1 MIVSSRFRPLVALAL
16 AGLALS
22 CCTARA
28 EMPPQAKEAAS
39 LVVEGAVRES
49 FRSVRST
56 RVDFLYEIEVRS
68 AQVGKAPE
76 APFEGV
82 LPRSG
87 ELIYVL
93 AFQRRL
99 DAPRVP
105 GPAGYLDLPAEQDV
119 IRAWLFP
126 RIGGGW
132 QFAYPLGFERIGRA
146 EGGLGP
152 EAVETQTIPGAGAAA
167 VPRRRL
173 GVLVMPSLVG
183 NRAGLQITS
192 VTPGARASRAGLEPG
207 DVIVEADGVPTR
219 SLGDLTSQI
228 ARAGG
233 KLRLLVRNVRSG
245 QIQPTEVDM
254 SGAD

>member
-1 MIVSSRFRPLVALAL
+1 MIVSSRFRLLLAVAL
-16 AGLALS
+16 AGLALFS
-22 CCTARA
+22 CSARA
-28 EMPPQAKEAAS
+28 EMPPQPKEAAS
-39 LVVEGAVRES
+39 LVVEGIVRES

-56 RVDFLYEIEVRS
+56 QVDFLFEIEVRS
-68 AQVGKAPE
+68 AQLGKAPE

-87 ELIYVL
+87 ELLYVL

-99 DAPRVP
+99 DVPRVP
-105 GPAGYLDLPAEQDV
+105 GPVGYRDLPAEQDV
-119 IRAWLFP
+119 IRAWLYP

-132 QFAYPLGFERIGRA
+132 QLAYPLGFERAGRA
-146 EGGLGP
+146 EVGLGP
-152 EAVETQTIPGAGAAA
+152 EAVETPTIPGPGAVP

-207 DVIVEADGVPTR
+207 DVILEADGVPTR
-219 SLGDLTSQI
+219 TLGDLTSQI

-233 KLRLLVRNVRSG
+233 KLRLLIRNVRDG
-245 QIQPTEVDM
+245 QLKPTEVDM